1 MPTELAATSGPRDHA
16 LAASDFVPA
25 RRRFTGRHALV
36 WAFFFFGITIGMNVL
51 MMTLAVTTM
60 PGTVVDSAYKAGQAY
75 NGNIAAARAQEA
87 RHWQVDTHVE
97 RSPEG
102 IAIIKVMARDA
113 AGNPLNA
120 LKAQALFQRPT
131 DRRADVR
138 VELSASGAGTWRGNG
153 LDVLAGAWDV
163 VLSLENNAG
172 ERIFQSKN
180 RVVLP

>member
-1 MPTELAATSGPRDHA
+1 MPTDLAAMPASRDQA

-25 RRRFTGRHALV
+25 TRHFTGRHALI

-51 MMTLAVTTM
+51 MMTLAVKTM

-102 IAIIKVMARDA
+102 FATIKVMARDA
-113 AGNPLNA
+113 AGNPVHA

-138 VELSASGAGTWRGNG
+138 VDLAANGAGAYRGNG
-153 LDVLAGAWDV
+153 VDVLPGAWDV
-163 VLSLENNAG
+163 VLTLDSNG
-172 ERIFQSKN
+172 ERVFQSKN